1 MSSARTSAVLRDDYL
16 RLIQRFPLR
25 RIRTDIEHRK
35 ATEVMMPLMGRDDT
49 LSDGEGDYLSSLIVL
64 IADYERQR
72 WPIQLSNMTPLRV
85 LKHLMAERDV
95 SRTALARLIGSS
107 AASMVLRGRRELSKS
122 HIRILSEYFKVSPA
136 LFF

>member
-1 MSSARTSAVLRDDYL
+1 MSSARTSSVLRDDYL

-25 RIRTDIEHRK
+25 RIRTDTEHRK
-35 ATEVMMPLMGRDDT
+35 ATDLMMPLMGRDET

-72 WPIQLSNMTPLRV
+72 WPIELSNMTPLRV